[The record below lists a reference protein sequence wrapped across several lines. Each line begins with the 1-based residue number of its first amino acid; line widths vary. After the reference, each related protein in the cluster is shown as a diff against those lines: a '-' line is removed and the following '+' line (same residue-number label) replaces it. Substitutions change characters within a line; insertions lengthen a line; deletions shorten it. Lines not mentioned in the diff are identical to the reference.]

1 MMSAENIKQRLESG
15 IADAEALVRLE
26 GNKCLVAVVSPA
38 FDGLRPIKKQ
48 QLVYGCL
55 NDLIASGELHAV
67 TMQTYTPS
75 EWATQKKLGIP
86 GF

>member
-1 MMSAENIKQRLESG
+1 MISAEDIKQRLEAG
-15 IADAEALVRLE
+15 IAEADVMVRLD
-26 GNKCLVAVVSPA
+26 GNKCLVAIASPA
-38 FDGLRPIKKQ
+38 FEGLRAVKKQ

-55 NDLIASGELHAV
+55 NELIASGELHAV
-67 TMQTYTPS
+67 SMHTFTPS

>member
-1 MMSAENIKQRLESG
+1 MISAEDIKQRLESG
-15 IADAEALVRLE
+15 IAGAEVLVRLD
-26 GNKCLVAVVSPA
+26 GNKCLVAVASAA
-38 FDGLRPIKKQ
+38 FEGMRPVKKQ

-67 TMQTYTPS
+67 SMHTYTPT

>member
-1 MMSAENIKQRLESG
+1 MISAEDIKQRLEAG
-15 IADAEALVRLE
+15 IAEADVMVRLD
-26 GNKCLVAVVSPA
+26 GNKCLVAIASPA
-38 FDGLRPIKKQ
+38 FEGLRAVKKQ

-67 TMQTYTPS
+67 SMQTFTPS

>member
-1 MMSAENIKQRLESG
+1 MISAEDIKQRLEDG
-15 IADAEALVRLE
+15 IADAEVLVRLD
-26 GNKCLVAVVSPA
+26 GNKCLVAVASPA
-38 FDGLRPIKKQ
+38 FEGLRPVKKQ

-55 NDLIASGELHAV
+55 NELIASGELHAV
-67 TMQTYTPS
+67 SMHTYTPT

>member
-1 MMSAENIKQRLESG
+1 MISAEDIKQRLEAG
-15 IADAEALVRLE
+15 IAGAEALVRLD
-26 GNKCLVAVVSPA
+26 GNKCLVAIVSSA
-38 FDGLRPIKKQ
+38 FEGQRPVKKQ

-67 TMQTYTPS
+67 SMHTYTPA